1 MLADLP
7 SVWFVL
13 WGNAVLSGR
22 VSLDEGAEGIAGPEA
37 LHRVEGLPENPEP
50 VTMAVALGRLRTS
63 GVTRLS
69 LALPVPGDPL
79 GLGGPAAFTTA
90 ALATGEAVLV
100 PESGL
105 GLLPDNHGGA
115 TGASA
120 DDVRLVRWLA
130 IEHVVAAEP
139 GEPLGPAETA
149 LRLALVAAADELTV
163 LDVAA
168 GTDRPR
174 RGSAPRRRLPPG
186 TDGRA
191 AHLLETADRML
202 ETVAAALV
210 DDGGAL
216 TAGAAVRRR
225 AALAPLEHAA
235 RRAVVTACAQ
245 PRPPDL
251 RASSSQP

>member
-13 WGNAVLSGR
+13 WGNAVLEGR
-22 VSLDEGAEGIAGPEA
+22 VSLDEGAEGIAGPDA
-37 LHRVEGLPENPEP
+37 LHRVDGLPEDPGAVP
-50 VTMAVALGRLRTS
+50 MTVALGRLRTS
-63 GVTRLS
+63 GATRLS

-79 GLGGPAAFTTA
+79 GLGGPPGFTTE
-90 ALATGEAVLV
+90 ALAAGEAVLV
-100 PESGL
+100 PERGL
-105 GLLPDNHGGA
+105 GLLPDVGDG
-115 TGASA
+115 
-120 DDVRLVRWLA
+120 RLVQWHA
-130 IEHVVAAEP
+130 VEQVVAAEP
-139 GEPLGPAETA
+139 GEPLGPVETA
-149 LRLALVAAADELTV
+149 LRLALVAAADELTD
-163 LDVAA
+163 LDVVA

-174 RGSAPRRRLPPG
+174 RGSAPRRHLPPG

-216 TAGAAVRRR
+216 TAGQARRRR
-225 AALAPLEHAA
+225 AALQPLEHAA

-245 PRPPDL
+245 PRSGPPPQR
-251 RASSSQP
+251 RAAASPP